1 MLSELNFLFQRIE
14 KIQLDDSYWQTI
26 REGLF
31 DLD

>member
-1 MLSELNFLFQRIE
+1 MLSELNFLFQKIE